1 MNDMLGNVT
10 TVEGIH
16 YRTKEPVTVH
26 IEHGRIKDIQP
37 TAPKSI
43 HGSLPWIA
51 PGLVDLQING
61 YFGSD
66 FNTIPIA
73 EGAVERATREL
84 WKEGVTSYY
93 PTVITN
99 GDEEIEQAMRSIA
112 AACDGDPVSHAGV
125 AGIHLEG
132 PFISPEDGPRG
143 AHDKSYT
150 KAPSWPLFEKW
161 QHAAQGRIKII
172 TLSPEWAGAAEFI
185 ERCVD
190 QGVTV
195 SIGHTSASAEQID
208 AAVKAGARM
217 STHLGNGA
225 HLMLPRHPNYIWEQ
239 LSQDGLTACVIAD
252 GFHLPESVL
261 KVILRTKGERA
272 MLVSDAVYLSG
283 MTPGTYDNH
292 IGGRVVLTA
301 EGRLHLADN
310 PGLLAGSV
318 QLLPWGV
325 SHLLKS
331 GMASLEEAWD
341 MASVRPSAFMHLP
354 SQDGLAVG
362 APADLVLFELKEQGV
377 AVVETYKQGQRV
389 FDSAVP
395 TKEETR

>member
-1 MNDMLGNVT
+1 MLGNVT

-16 YRTKEPVTVH
+16 YRTKEPVTIH

-37 TAPKSI
+37 TASK
-43 HGSLPWIA
+43 HNKDLLPWVA

-73 EGAVERATREL
+73 EGSVERATREL

-99 GDEEIEQAMRSIA
+99 GDEEIEQALKSIA
-112 AACDGDPVSHAGV
+112 AACEGDPASHAGV

-143 AHDKSYT
+143 AHDKSYA
-150 KAPSWPLFEKW
+150 KAPSWPLFQRW
-161 QHAAQGRIKII
+161 QEAAQGRIKII
-172 TLSPEWAGAAEFI
+172 TLSPEWPGSIEFI
-185 ERCVD
+185 ENCVD

-195 SIGHTSASAEQID
+195 SIGHTSASAEQIE

-239 LSQDGLTACVIAD
+239 LSQDALTACIIAD

-272 MLVSDAVYLSG
+272 LLVSDAVYLSG
-283 MTPGTYDNH
+283 MAPGMYDNH
-292 IGGRVVLTA
+292 IGGRVVLTP
-301 EGRLHLADN
+301 EGRLHLAEN

-318 QLLPWGV
+318 QLLPWGI
-325 SHLLKS
+325 SHLVKC
-331 GMASLEEAWD
+331 GMAALEEAWD
-341 MASVRPSAFMHLP
+341 MASVRPSAFMKLP
-354 SQDGLAVG
+354 SQNGLAVG
-362 APADLVLFELKEQGV
+362 SPADLVLFEQKNHSIAIVQ
-377 AVVETYKQGQRV
+377 TYKQGQRV
-389 FDSAVP
+389 FHSIAS
-395 TKEETR
+395 TKEEE